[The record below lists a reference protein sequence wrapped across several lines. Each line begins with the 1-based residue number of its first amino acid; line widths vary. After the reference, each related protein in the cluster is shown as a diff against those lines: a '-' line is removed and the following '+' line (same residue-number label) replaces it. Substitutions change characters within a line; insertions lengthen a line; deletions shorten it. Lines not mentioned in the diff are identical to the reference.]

1 MNTSTLEVRDRMK
14 IYWNG
19 HSKNIIGN
27 RLKELRIQNKKGQK
41 DIALLCDVSD
51 STVGHWEKKRR
62 HMTIDC
68 LIKLCK
74 YYNVSAD
81 FILGFSDTPIQLT
94 DLNVD
99 TSMETSQQKKSS

>member
-1 MNTSTLEVRDRMK
+1 MLEIVF
-14 IYWNG
+14 
-19 HSKNIIGN
+19 
-27 RLKELRIQNKKGQK
+27 QF
-41 DIALLCDVSD
+41 LLCYNLFKEVIPWIIAIDVSD

>member
-1 MNTSTLEVRDRMK
+1 MDYRD
-14 IYWNG
+14 
-19 HSKNIIGN
+19 
-27 RLKELRIQNKKGQK
+27 RLKELRIQNNKGQK
-41 DIALLCDVSD
+41 EIAFLCDVSD

-81 FILGFSDTPIQLT
+81 YILGFSEVPLQLT

-99 TSMETSQQKKSS
+99 ASAESAQQKKSS